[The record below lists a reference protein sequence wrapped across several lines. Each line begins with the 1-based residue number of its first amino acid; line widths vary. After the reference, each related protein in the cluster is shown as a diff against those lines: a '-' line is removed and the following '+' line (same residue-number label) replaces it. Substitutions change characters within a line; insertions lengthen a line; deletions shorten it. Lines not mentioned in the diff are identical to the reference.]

1 MCVYIH
7 ISACRDVLT
16 NLNSI
21 PEYKA
26 FAFFSPPSLLE
37 CKLQGAIEP
46 QAYLA
51 MLLISG
57 RDPSRLMWS
66 SPIHGSVIGTV

>member
-7 ISACRDVLT
+7 IHACRDVLT
-16 NLNSI
+16 SLNSL
-21 PEYKA
+21 PDYKA
-26 FAFFSPPSLLE
+26 FVFFFLLE
-37 CKLQGAIEP
+37 CKLQGTIEP

-66 SPIHGSVIGTV
+66 SAILGSVIGAV